1 MPDDQ
6 AAIIVGTSP
15 VAADRRHTYALFLRS
30 DGSAIVV
37 RGGPDA
43 RAEGND
49 LANLAGS
56 TLLGSDNFGH
66 IRVDAAPYIPPYTA
80 VYQRQPDGS
89 IRPLPAIQADP
100 DDPSL
105 IRNADGTPIERQEV
119 APDWPL
125 AGENHERVVVWKGT
139 DQELESKLRSAIA
152 AGQQI
157 NDAKLEYSPLY
168 NNSNGV
174 TGLLL
179 KASDVRPMLPSGS
192 DGKKVDAPIFGESL
206 FQDAGLASSRSGYS
220 FDGKQWWD
228 GEGRKI
234 KPPTSGEPNVLLD
247 PAERD
252 EVRSGSF
259 DSSYN
264 AQLDEAKQTAFA
276 TGDPDLDRLAAA
288 LLADDDTV
296 ISREN
301 EKIEQSQQVQAYQHW
316 GRDLVALEQSQ
327 ELQQQEAARQALGPA
342 MVR

>member
-6 AAIIVGTSP
+6 AAIIVGASP
-15 VAADRRHTYALFLRS
+15 VAADRRHTYVLFQRS

-56 TLLGSDNFGH
+56 TILGSDNFGH
-66 IRVDAAPYIPPYTA
+66 IRVDAATYIPPYIA

-89 IRPLPAIQADP
+89 IRPLPANQTDP
-100 DDPSL
+100 EDPSL
-105 IRNADGTPIERQEV
+105 IRNADGMPIEQREI

-125 AGENHERVVVWKGT
+125 PGEDHERIVVWKGT
-139 DQELESKLRSAIA
+139 DEELESKMRSAIT

-157 NDAKLEYSPLY
+157 NDAQLEYSPLY

-179 KASDVRPMLPSGS
+179 KASDVRPLLPLDK
-192 DGKKVDAPIFGESL
+192 DGQKVDAPNFGERL
-206 FQDAGLASSRSGYS
+206 FQDVGLASSRSGYS

-228 GEGRKI
+228 DEGRKI
-234 KPPTSGEPNVLLD
+234 KPPQSGETNILLD
-247 PAERD
+247 PTEKGT
-252 EVRSGSF
+252 RSGSF

-264 AQLDEAKQTAFA
+264 VQLDEAQQTALA

-288 LLADDDTV
+288 LLADDDTA
-296 ISREN
+296 ISRVN
-301 EKIEQSQQVQAYQHW
+301 AQIEQSQLVKAHEHW
-316 GRDLVALEQSQ
+316 GRDLVAFEQSQ
-327 ELQQQEAARQALGPA
+327 ELQQQEATRQALGPG